1 MKITKKILENL
12 IKEEIE
18 KMNIQVDENE
28 LEKRQMDALPGGTE
42 RELNAAYQDRNILRK
57 RIEKLEDILTEKFDL
72 PRGFWRYR

>member
-28 LEKRQMDALPGGTE
+28 LEKRQMDALPGGTD
-42 RELNAAYQDRNILRK
+42 RALNAAFQDRKILRK